1 MVTNICVG
9 DYVADTLQYFIP
21 IGLGFSRA
29 AVGTDGISSI
39 LIPMRIPMGIPIPTA
54 DLGVSFPSY
63 SSRPGGDTHTDFDAK

>member
-29 AVGTDGISSI
+29 AVGTEFLSPYPPHTHTHED
-39 LIPMRIPMGIPIPTA
+39 P
-54 DLGVSFPSY
+54 LGVSFPSY